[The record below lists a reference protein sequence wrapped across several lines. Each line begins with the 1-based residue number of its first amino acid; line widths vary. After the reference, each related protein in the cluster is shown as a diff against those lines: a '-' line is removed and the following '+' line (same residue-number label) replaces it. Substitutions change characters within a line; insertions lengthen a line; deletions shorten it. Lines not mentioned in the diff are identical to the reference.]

1 MPDRIRALK
10 VESVAEGG
18 SSDDAANG
26 ICEVDIG
33 QDFIDCAGVCVQ
45 RLGANTQT
53 ADALVR
59 VQRTTAGAL
68 HFTDTVANGATGLD
82 LSQLLTSATGAA
94 GAFNA
99 LQDIRLWVDG
109 PGDGFAS
116 GATKATAYVANS
128 PLVASETW
136 YTSAAQ
142 TTPLFAVA
150 YTYPANSALP
160 SAITYRLYP
169 GFGTTPLRTMV
180 DTLTY
185 AANSPL
191 ETGRSRT
198 WS

>member
-1 MPDRIRALK
+1 MTDRIRCLK
-10 VESVAEGG
+10 VESIAEGG
-18 SSDDAANG
+18 SSEDVSNG
-26 ICEVDIG
+26 LSECDPG
-33 QDFIDCAGVCVQ
+33 QDFVDCAGVTIQ

-59 VQRTTAGAL
+59 IQRTNAGAL
-68 HFTDTVANGATGLD
+68 HFTDTVANGQAGLD
-82 LSQLLTSATGAA
+82 LGQLVSSVSGASN
-94 GAFNA
+94 AFNA

-160 SAITYRLYP
+160 STITYRLYP
-169 GFGTTPLRTMV
+169 GFGTTPSRTMV